1 MDRCSNLEFK
11 VQQAGELH
19 TPTVSQVLHSSIKME
34 DRWALLKLIRL
45 FKVDRAHPEALVQ
58 APKSQ
63 QVGCSQQVA
72 VAQVVLRL
80 LESLLHHNLLPRQ
93 SKI

>member
-1 MDRCSNLEFK
+1 M
-11 VQQAGELH
+11 
-19 TPTVSQVLHSSIKME
+19 PTVSQVLHSLIKME
-34 DRWALLKLIRL
+34 GRWALLKLIRL
-45 FKVDRAHPEALVQ
+45 FKVDRVHQEASVQ
-58 APKSQ
+58 AQKSQ
-63 QVGCSQQVA
+63 QVGCSRQVA